1 MVSTSN
7 REWKSGMNESELVYK
22 SFYKTLDRAPLNDIV
37 KTKKGLHLYRKLQ
50 AEIKHFQRIQN
61 VTLSSSSWWS
71 EKASK
76 EQEEYFKSGIVIYNN
91 FIGSTVDVDNI
102 KKEFDSYPMG
112 VSKNAS
118 NIIFQNRDK
127 GRRLYN
133 VSDLIFPIVWNLIG
147 GTEKEVETKFRN
159 NTFAQRVQ
167 NKPLEKDHQKL
178 IHLDTYFPAI
188 KFWWFPEAVTK
199 ANGPL
204 CYVKNSCYADEKL
217 QMWYYKQSVDVCE
230 KSYESWRGKD
240 HTEGSFRVSEEELA
254 ELGLELQP
262 IEVQADT
269 LVIANVAGFHSRG
282 DATEE
287 HTRNSIHGS
296 IRLDIPLE

>member
-1 MVSTSN
+1 MVSISN

-22 SFYKTLDRAPLNDIV
+22 SSYKTLDRAPLNDIV

-61 VTLSSSSWWS
+61 VTVSSSSWWS
-71 EKASK
+71 ETSSK

-91 FIGSTVDVDNI
+91 FIGSTVDVDTI
-102 KKEFDSYPMG
+102 KKEFDNYPMD
-112 VSKNAS
+112 VSKNDK
-118 NIIFQNRDK
+118 NIIFKNRDK

-133 VSDLIFPIVWNLIG
+133 VTDLIFPIVWNLVG
-147 GTEKEVETKFRN
+147 GTEKEVETKFNN

-230 KSYESWRGKD
+230 RSYESWRGKD
-240 HTEGSFRVSEEELA
+240 HAEGSFRVSEEELD

-262 IEVQADT
+262 VEVQADT

-287 HTRNSIHGS
+287 HIRNAIHGS
-296 IRLDIPLE
+296 IRLDLPLE